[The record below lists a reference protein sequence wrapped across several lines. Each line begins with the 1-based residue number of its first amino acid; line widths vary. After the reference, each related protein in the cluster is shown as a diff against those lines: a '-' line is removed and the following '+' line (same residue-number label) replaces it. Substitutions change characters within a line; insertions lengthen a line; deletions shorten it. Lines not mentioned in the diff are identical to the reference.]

1 MLMNRN
7 LLKAGLGLALISSFS
22 LASCKER
29 IMVQI
34 DGSSTVYPITE
45 AVAAAFQEQ
54 SGDVHVTVGVSGT
67 GGGFKKFCTGKTD
80 ISDASRVIKSDEMEK
95 CEEAGIK
102 FIEIPVA
109 YDGLAV
115 LVNPENDFVDKLTVD
130 ELKKIFQAENPAK
143 TWAEV
148 REGWP
153 EEEIKAYSPGKD
165 SGTFDYFIEAII
177 GKGGQV
183 RSDALFSEDDNTL
196 VRGISGDKN
205 GVGFFGFAYYEENKD
220 SLKLVPIVN
229 PRSGEAVQPSLET
242 VKKGTYSPLSRPL
255 LIYVSEP
262 SAKKDHV
269 KKFVD
274 FYLANVADL
283 AKQVGYIPLS
293 AEAYENIKAHFE
305 NLETGSVLKDVDLM
319 GKPVESLYA
328 N

>member
-1 MLMNRN
+1 MNRN
-7 LLKAGLGLALISSFS
+7 IWKAGLGLALISSFS

-45 AVAAAFQEQ
+45 AVAAAFQEK
-54 SGDVHVTVGVSGT
+54 SGDVNVTVGVSGT
-67 GGGFKKFCTGKTD
+67 GGGFKKFCSGKTD
-80 ISDASRVIKSDEMEK
+80 ISDASRVIKSDELEK
-95 CEEAGIK
+95 CEAAGIN

-130 ELKKIFQAENPAK
+130 ELKKIFNSESPAK

-196 VRGISGDKN
+196 VRGIAGDKN

-255 LIYVSEP
+255 LIYVSEAG
-262 SAKKDHV
+262 AKKDHV

-274 FYLANVADL
+274 FYLANVAEL
-283 AKQVGYIPLS
+283 SKQVGYIPLS